1 MNHLKQ
7 KISRLAR
14 FYPVMLI
21 ALALPLGAAAQS
33 NTVQSI
39 LSRIIGTLNTVV
51 TLLFIIES
59 VVFIWGVIMYIISPE
74 GKDKAKNYILYGII
88 GMAVTIGAWA
98 LARVVLTYFVGGDA
112 TTIPN
117 AGTIGVPTN

>member
-1 MNHLKQ
+1 MNYLKQ

-14 FYPVMLI
+14 YYPVMLV

-33 NTVQSI
+33 QTSNNVTSI
-39 LSRIIGTLNTVV
+39 LARIITTLNTIV
-51 TLLFIIES
+51 TILFIIES
-59 VVFIWGVIMYIISPE
+59 VVFIWGVIMYIVSPE

-98 LARVVLTYFVGGDA
+98 LARVVITYFIGGDT
-112 TTIPN
+112 TTIPT
-117 AGTIGVPTN
+117 AF